1 MTTIVTENPYN
12 TYMVVE
18 LTSIWTPP
26 CSPIIPFEYYDTT
39 SCAPPQYESVWYDGG
54 YYSPAI
60 CPSGYTSGCEPTKT
74 MKAGQTGAICV
85 PRYFFPTPAYFNDLI
100 INVC

>member
-1 MTTIVTENPYN
+1 MTTIVTEGPYN

-39 SCAPPQYESVWYDGG
+39 SCAPPQYKSVWYDGG

-74 MKAGQTGAICV
+74 MRAGRRVLFAFRGN
-85 PRYFFPTPAYFNDLI
+85 FWPA
-100 INVC
+100 VVHSEPSQ